1 MRKWINLEI
10 PLSFKADKN
19 KKKTAAKTKTDGL
32 QLINMEEVETE
43 HGFLLDC
50 HDEMEDWQRKV

>member
-1 MRKWINLEI
+1 MRKWRNLEI
-10 PLSFKADKN
+10 PLSFKAGKN

-43 HGFLLDC
+43 HEFLLDC